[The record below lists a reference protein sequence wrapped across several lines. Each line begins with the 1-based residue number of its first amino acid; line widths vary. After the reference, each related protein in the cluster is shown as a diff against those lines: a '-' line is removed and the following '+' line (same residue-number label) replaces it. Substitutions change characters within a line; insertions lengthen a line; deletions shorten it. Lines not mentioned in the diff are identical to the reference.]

1 MRYGIVREI
10 EGHPPPAVQR
20 SLVEQAGCQT
30 VLEDGPPSRASL
42 RAQWKVLF
50 DLKPGDE
57 LLTPSLDT
65 LQMSTGELVLLFR
78 KFDQT
83 GVTLRI
89 VGGEHE
95 ANVPFSGRARSLL
108 ALLAENEGLRPVRQR
123 PPPRSR
129 PRGKPLS
136 RYQIDYANDLR
147 RHGASLRMIGLL
159 FQISPNELLK
169 LMGPAGAS
177 PGDPQAHAA
186 VAARRSAR

>member
-10 EGHPPPAVQR
+10 EGHPPIAVQR
-20 SLVEQAGCQT
+20 DLVAQVGCDQ
-30 VLEDGPPSRASL
+30 VLEDGAPTRASL

-57 LLTPSLDT
+57 LVIPGIDT

-83 GVTLRI
+83 GVSLRI
-89 VGGEHE
+89 VGGEH
-95 ANVPFSGRARSLL
+95 AASLSFTGRARPVL
-108 ALLAENEGLRPVRQR
+108 ALLAANEALRPARQR
-123 PPPRSR
+123 PAPRSR

-136 RYQIDYANDLR
+136 RYQIDYANELR

-159 FQISPNELLK
+159 FQVAPSELLR
-169 LMGPAGAS
+169 LLGPDSPG
-177 PGDPQAHAA
+177 PGDPSRAGKH
-186 VAARRSAR
+186 